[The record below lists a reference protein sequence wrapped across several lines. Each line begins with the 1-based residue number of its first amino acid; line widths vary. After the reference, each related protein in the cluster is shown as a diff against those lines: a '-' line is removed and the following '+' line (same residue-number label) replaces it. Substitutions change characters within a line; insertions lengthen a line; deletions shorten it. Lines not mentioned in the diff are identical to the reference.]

1 MVEIISRRFLNINS
15 LTINNPE
22 HGFVS
27 GAAELGWNNWLFN
40 ADVQGSPDLRKFSP
54 DDSKAADE
62 EITGIQ
68 YFKDD
73 GRRIDH
79 VVLPSKMSL
88 HGIVR
93 AVVYNNPNGNNGAK
107 QSDQHNDIIAI
118 PNLVEYEK
126 ASGAVSVINVVPSS
140 EHSSNYQS
148 ALVYLNSETTPS
160 RTNLTITSGLY
171 TGIYT
176 GMYAGKYAETQQ
188 HGDVYLYDAS
198 SDNSLSG
205 TSSQTI
211 FYSTQL
217 YSSASHTNSQTLEQK
232 PSSSTSTQPYIS
244 LQPTSLQPYTLLDQY
259 GEIQFEKTNEVSNLE
274 YSLEPSLLVTVS
286 PATVSSEQVLSEQKS
301 QMYTTLFIPSEI
313 SLEEST
319 LQVHEPTTQVHE
331 SINLDNQNFSVE
343 MDDPDY
349 SVQTMSSAQ
358 NVSATNENNDGT
370 HNNDYRAQV
379 LLGNQENS
387 LTVAGTVLLEDLVI
401 KTGNVR
407 TAETDNSFSD
417 KQAEDS
423 AKQDLSLRSV
433 VRDGKT
439 LQGIEALFE
448 NYVVTKEDLSQD
460 GKYLLRVHNI
470 VSQQGE
476 TYRVP
481 ENSLLAIVDKYLHE
495 LGAENVEYEMH
506 TFTVQGKKLTRVLL
520 KDVDGIIGDN
530 YDLLKHGFAIF
541 VDGKEPGN
549 GTINLEEYIVKEGAK
564 VSLAVIDQNTY
575 RGDYN
580 SEKASSTRCIMSS
593 GVVDSIIFQQRM
605 QDTFGLKAV
614 EINGKTLEG
623 ILTMINEYQVT
634 GRDLN
639 FDRGNNESKY
649 TVTATNGK
657 TEDGKEVKTYV
668 DINPNS
674 ALAVID
680 RLLGQL
686 GANPQY
692 KMTRFAAG
700 GKIVNAVEL
709 RGIFEYDKHANE
721 VFGVGDNTHIGM
733 LGFINGEEPGK
744 GTVPLHEAEV
754 NAGDKISLAYVN
766 QGVYR
771 GDFNPDKRAGSVCTV
786 EGTRNRIHELQM
798 DDVFR
803 YRDMIVREESSGI
816 RAVGV
821 INRYVIQE
829 QDIVSTKTDYYV
841 NAVVNRNGKD
851 TTTEINVAGNSVL
864 AVLDQMLYRNKI
876 GLNIETRVNDA
887 GQLYNNGIFE
897 TNADIKEKLGSKYA
911 VKAVVDGK
919 MVDDLI
925 TTTVSAGQEVSIVYV
940 ASNSNSNNKYANK
953 HAVPLT
959 KAA

>member
-93 AVVYNNPNGNNGAK
+93 AVVYNNPNGDNGAK

-126 ASGAVSVINVVPSS
+126 ASGTVSVINVIPSS

-160 RTNLTITSGLY
+160 RTNLTITSGLYTGIY

-259 GEIQFEKTNEVSNLE
+259 GEIQFEKTIQVSNLEISLETYHSVVPIQVALMPESITINKPTLSIAVEDRGYSVQTVSSDQILSIISMIDNNHDTKHNNDNNNSYVTLE

-286 PATVSSEQVLSEQKS
+286 PGTVSSEQVLSEQKS

-733 LGFINGEEPGK
+733 LGFINGEE
-744 GTVPLHEAEV
+744 LI
-754 NAGDKISLAYVN
+754 DI
-766 QGVYR
+766 
-771 GDFNPDKRAGSVCTV
+771 
-786 EGTRNRIHELQM
+786 
-798 DDVFR
+798 
-803 YRDMIVREESSGI
+803 MII
-816 RAVGV
+816 AHQ
-821 INRYVIQE
+821 IL
-829 QDIVSTKTDYYV
+829 
-841 NAVVNRNGKD
+841 
-851 TTTEINVAGNSVL
+851 VL
-864 AVLDQMLYRNKI
+864 LLD
-876 GLNIETRVNDA
+876 
-887 GQLYNNGIFE
+887 
-897 TNADIKEKLGSKYA
+897 
-911 VKAVVDGK
+911 
-919 MVDDLI
+919 
-925 TTTVSAGQEVSIVYV
+925 
-940 ASNSNSNNKYANK
+940 
-953 HAVPLT
+953 
-959 KAA
+959 